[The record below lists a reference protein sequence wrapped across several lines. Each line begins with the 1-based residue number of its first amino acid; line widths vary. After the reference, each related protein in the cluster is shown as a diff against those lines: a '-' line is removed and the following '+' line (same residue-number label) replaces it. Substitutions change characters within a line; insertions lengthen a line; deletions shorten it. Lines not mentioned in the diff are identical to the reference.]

1 MVNNSLSFE
10 IGATLVNSYATA
22 LIALSRRAE
31 VKKGD
36 SVLITGAGGRLGLAA
51 VDLAANTYRCKVI
64 ASCASDDKASA
75 VRDRGAFATIIDGK
89 QNLVEEVKRIN
100 DGKGVKI
107 IIDPVGGD
115 VFKRAL
121 QW

>member
-1 MVNNSLSFE
+1 MNNSLSFE
-10 IGATLVNSYATA
+10 TGATLVNSYATA

-36 SVLITGAGGRLGLAA
+36 TVLVTGAGGRLGLAA
-51 VDLAANTYRCKVI
+51 VDLAANAFRCKVI
-64 ASCASDDKASA
+64 ALCASEEKAAA
-75 VRDRGAFATIIDGK
+75 VRDRGAFATIIEGQDM
-89 QNLVEEVKRIN
+89 VAEVKRIN

-115 VFKRAL
+115 VFKKAL